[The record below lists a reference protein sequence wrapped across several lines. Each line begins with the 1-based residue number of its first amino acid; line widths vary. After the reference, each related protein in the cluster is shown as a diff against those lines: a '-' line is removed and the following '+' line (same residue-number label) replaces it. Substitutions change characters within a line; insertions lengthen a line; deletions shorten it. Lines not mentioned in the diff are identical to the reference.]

1 MSRHYKDVEGKDFVA
16 TRSKLN
22 YVLHT
27 RFKCYPIYNLTY
39 YNGEDGDATIPTFV
53 HFPFCDNGPST
64 TYADEPKPDF
74 VYPTPTISPVPT
86 TPLAPTPIPA
96 LTPPS
101 TSIPP
106 APTPLENDD

>member
-1 MSRHYKDVEGKDFVA
+1 MELQRFRLLCIFVF
-16 TRSKLN
+16 
-22 YVLHT
+22 V
-27 RFKCYPIYNLTY
+27 
-39 YNGEDGDATIPTFV
+39 TILVV
-53 HFPFCDNGPST
+53 HGPST